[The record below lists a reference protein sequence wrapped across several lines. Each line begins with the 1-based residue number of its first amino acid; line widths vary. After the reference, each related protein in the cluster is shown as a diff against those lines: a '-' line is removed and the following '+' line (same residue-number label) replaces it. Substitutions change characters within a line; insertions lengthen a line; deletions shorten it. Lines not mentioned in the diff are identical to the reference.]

1 MRKISILL
9 LIVLV
14 SFNLN
19 AQKRRPMTVQINYV
33 FKEHGEIQNADGIR
47 TLIATDFYSKAM
59 TIKAGM
65 KLIAETPI
73 EAEFVSFADSMVY
86 NTAQLKDGSR
96 IYSQSKFSDFP
107 IVTITDDTTKIL
119 NYPCK
124 KATCIIN
131 SNKIEIWFTTE
142 MGFKGSPRMGYG
154 LVDGMVLRV
163 LRNGNSEIKA
173 DKIEFFKDLKELK
186 PKELGTKLE
195 NAVYRSY
202 LTNSFVTTIPI
213 YKDHQLSWG
222 NKNENPKGEIL
233 DSIYRFAGG
242 TIILKKVKLPKF
254 SSDYQVFAE
263 LIQYSNGDAY
273 DRTGSIFIIPTDKE
287 KSLLTAM
294 LNKDLNTIPI
304 FEDKTGKKYYG
315 TSATAD
321 FSPIIELI
329 RFFTPFGI
337 RQYNEKSKVVG
348 QTWENQA
355 YYKEEITELLPQL
368 QGEVWIGAYIGNYDK
383 GGHKISLDLK
393 YYPNSDTVNNGP
405 DKKVWIYP
413 AFSTVNVLEM
423 AGGGYGTLFGTD
435 SLKIEVNVP
444 KGVKNIMLRYIS
456 TGHGGWD
463 GGDEFNKKI
472 NQIFVDDKL
481 QFSYIP
487 WRTDCG
493 TFRKYNPASGNFWN
507 GTSSSD
513 YSRSGWC
520 PGSSSEPMYI
530 PMTHLSEGKH
540 IITIAIP
547 MGKPEGGSVSSWNI
561 SGVLIG
567 SYE

>member
-9 LIVLV
+9 FCILLSVGI
-14 SFNLN
+14 S
-19 AQKRRPMTVQINYV
+19 AQRRRAMTVQISYSYYEGGKLTTEN
-33 FKEHGEIQNADGIR
+33 GIR
-47 TLIATDFYSKAM
+47 KLMATDTYTKAW
-59 TIKAGM
+59 TDKSDRN
-65 KLIAETPI
+65 LISVTPK
-73 EAEFVSFADSMVY
+73 EAEYVSFIDSLVF
-86 NTAQLKDGSR
+86 NTAELNGGNK
-96 IYSQSKFSDFP
+96 IYTSAKFTDYP
-107 IVTITDDTTKIL
+107 IVTVTDDTTKIL

-124 KATCIIN
+124 KASCVIN

-163 LRNGNSEIKA
+163 LRNGNSEILA
-173 DKIEFFKDLKELK
+173 DKIEFFKDAKELM
-186 PKELGTKLE
+186 PKELGTKME

-202 LTNSFVTTIPI
+202 LTNSFITTIPI
-213 YKDHQLSWG
+213 FKDDQLSWG
-222 NKNENPKGEIL
+222 NKIENPKGEVL

-263 LIQYSNGDAY
+263 LTQYSNGDAY

-294 LNKDLNTIPI
+294 LSKDLNSIPI

-315 TSATAD
+315 TSATSD
-321 FSPIIELI
+321 FSPIVELV
-329 RFFTPFGI
+329 RFFTPFGV
-337 RQYNEKSKVVG
+337 RQYNDKSKVVG

-355 YYKEEITELLPQL
+355 YYKEEITELLPKL

-393 YYPNSDTVNNGP
+393 YYPNSDTINNGP

-423 AGGGYGTLFGTD
+423 AGGGYGTLFETD

-444 KGVKNIMLRYIS
+444 KGVKNITLRYLS

-463 GGDEFNKKI
+463 GGDEFNKKVNYI
-472 NQIFVDDKL
+472 LVDDKL

-530 PMTHLSEGKH
+530 PMTNLTEGKH

-567 SYE
+567 EY